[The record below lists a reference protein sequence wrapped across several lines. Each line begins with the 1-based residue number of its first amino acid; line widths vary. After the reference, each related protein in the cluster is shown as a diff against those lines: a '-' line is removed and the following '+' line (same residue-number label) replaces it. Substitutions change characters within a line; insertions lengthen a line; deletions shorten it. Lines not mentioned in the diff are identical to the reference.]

1 MIATLTGSNS
11 FALKTHLEG
20 LVLKYLETGSDF
32 GLEKLDGDE
41 HEYEQIYA
49 AISNLPFLVD
59 NKLVIIKNPS
69 AVKEIADQPEK
80 VFADIPESID
90 VILVETKLDKRKG
103 LYKFLKSKTE
113 YKEFNELDEAR
124 LADWVK
130 QFAAKRGGQISRQVA
145 RYLVARVGTN
155 QQNLFNELS
164 KLLSYNKEI
173 TLENIDKLT
182 EATLKSSIFDLVE
195 SAMTGDIRK
204 SLKLYDEQRSAKV
217 EPQYIIAML
226 GWQLHLMAIVKVSP
240 GGNPA
245 NVAREFGLS
254 PYAVIKAASLVKDI
268 SYKELKRMI
277 GQLFHLELTSKSQTI
292 DLDESLKNYIVGISS
307 LSHQF

>member
-11 FALKTHLEG
+11 FALKAHLEG

-80 VFADIPESID
+80 VFADVPESID

-130 QFAAKRGGQISRQVA
+130 QFAAERGGQISRQDA

-164 KLLSYNKEI
+164 KLLSYSKEI
-173 TLENIDKLT
+173 TSENIDKLT

-254 PYAVIKAASLVKDI
+254 PYSVIKAASLVKGI

-307 LSHQF
+307 LSRQI